1 MAVSMELM
9 DLGRHRG
16 VGAEHHRPSGCGG
29 AGNSWRRRWLR
40 DVPLVSGDYEKMMRI
55 LENLGS
61 NAVKF
66 TPAGG
71 TVSFSAM
78 REEETGDVLVTVSDN
93 GIGIAKENQE
103 RIFDRFFQVDSSTT
117 RI

>member
-1 MAVSMELM
+1 
-9 DLGRHRG
+9 
-16 VGAEHHRPSGCGG
+16 
-29 AGNSWRRRWLR
+29 
-40 DVPLVSGDYEKMMRI
+40 MRI

-71 TVSFSAM
+71 TVSLSAM

-117 RI
+117 RIYGGSGLGLALVREYAAAQGYTVGVESELGRGSAFTVRIPVAAVVELDEDE